1 MRRKELSVERYG
13 EVSQH
18 VENILHSGLCTYN
31 YQTQEL
37 FLSKGI
43 YYLLDIPENIQAIK
57 NLDILKFVDS
67 EDLPL
72 IHSAIGKLKDN
83 KKFHPFEFSITD
95 SKGLKKRLY
104 TECEILPDKDSA
116 DRECYCVIKDITES
130 YFYKMALEQKIL
142 QLDKS
147 NTNLQ
152 EFVYVASHDLQEP
165 LRKIYTF
172 TERLNNKFE
181 PLLGPEGAMYVKRI
195 LSSTKNMQTL
205 LEDLLNFSRL
215 SFNEKQFE
223 IISIKKCVEEIISD
237 LEIKIEETKTVIN
250 CDQLPDVEAYPSQI
264 KQLFN
269 NLINN
274 AIKFRKTDE
283 TPQINI
289 SSEMIS
295 AGEFQDFPMLKG
307 TKYLKIVVEDNG
319 IGFDQEFSE
328 RIFQIFQ
335 RLNGKTEYVG
345 SGVGLAICKKIVDNH
360 HGFIFAESRSD
371 HGAKFT
377 VLLPQRQS

>member
-1 MRRKELSVERYG
+1 MQRKELSVERYG

-31 YQTQEL
+31 YQTREL

-43 YYLLDIPENIQAIK
+43 YHILGIPGNSLAVK
-57 NLDILKFVDS
+57 NLDILKFVEP
-67 EDLPL
+67 EDLPQ
-72 IHSAIGKLKDN
+72 IHSAIHKLKEN
-83 KKFHPFEFSITD
+83 KKFVPFEFSITD

-104 TECEILPDKDSA
+104 ADCEILPDSESA

-147 NTNLQ
+147 NKNLQ

-181 PLLGPEGAMYVKRI
+181 PLLGQEGAMYVKRI

-215 SFNEKQFE
+215 SFTEKQFE
-223 IISIKKCVEEIISD
+223 VISIKKCVDEIISD
-237 LEIKIEETKTVIN
+237 LEIKIEETQTTIICN
-250 CDQLPDVEAYPSQI
+250 ELQEVEAYPSQI

-274 AIKFRKTDE
+274 AIKFRKINGA
-283 TPQINI
+283 PQIKI
-289 SSEMIS
+289 SGSIVHPN
-295 AGEFQDFPMLKG
+295 EFAELPMTKG
-307 TKYLKIVVEDNG
+307 KTYLKIEVEDNG

-335 RLNGKTEYVG
+335 RLNGKSEYMG
-345 SGVGLAICKKIVDNH
+345 SGVGLAICKKIIDNH
-360 HGFIFAESRSD
+360 HGFIFAEGKLD

-377 VLLPQRQS
+377 VLLPQHQS